1 MSPAFFHHEKTDQ
14 GDPLVTREKSLPV
27 SGDEWKREG
36 GERYIYIYT
45 RFVFNP
51 GILFY
56 FHYLFISLILTQ
68 SLTGNWKLLNLNE
81 RELRD

>member
-36 GERYIYIYT
+36 GERYIYIHVS
-45 RFVFNP
+45 FL
-51 GILFY
+51 ILEFY
-56 FHYLFISLILTQ
+56 FTFIISL
-68 SLTGNWKLLNLNE
+68 S
-81 RELRD
+81 R